1 MSAAAA
7 SAAGATNP
15 ADVAAEHVV
24 AEVIEGMRRSESL
37 DLLGPTVLEELRRRW
52 TDHYQA
58 MGGASVQ
65 LAGEGGGGDA
75 LVVAGCASGA
85 NIVPCHLLP
94 PEVQHAL
101 PVTAVAEQRAPRT
114 AAPVAT
120 TVMLGPAAG
129 AAASA
134 SQPHVASAGAL
145 ASAAAAG
152 GCGMRGT
159 DSYSNPYEPAAPS
172 PAAALA
178 AGQPAPT
185 LPEQRKPPR
194 KRKK

>member
-15 ADVAAEHVV
+15 AEVAAEHVV
-24 AEVIEGMRRSESL
+24 AEVIAGMRGSDAL
-37 DLLGPTVLEELRRRW
+37 DGLDPTVLQELQRRW
-52 TDHYQA
+52 TDHYRV
-58 MGGASVQ
+58 MGGASTQ

-75 LVVAGCASGA
+75 LVVAGCAPGA
-85 NIVPCHLLP
+85 DIIPLHLLP

-134 SQPHVASAGAL
+134 SQPHVAAASAL
-145 ASAAAAG
+145 ASAATAG